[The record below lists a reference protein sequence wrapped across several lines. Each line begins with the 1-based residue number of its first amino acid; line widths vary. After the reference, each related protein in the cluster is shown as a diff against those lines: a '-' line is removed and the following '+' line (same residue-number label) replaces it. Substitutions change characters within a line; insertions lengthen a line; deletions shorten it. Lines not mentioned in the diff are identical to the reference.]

1 MVDCPVTIIIPVR
14 NRRELITRCLDS
26 VPAQTWRSLRIIVV
40 DNGSSDGTGDA
51 VLRWVSE
58 NGVRLE
64 GDCSAV
70 GGNSVTKPGRTLLLL
85 KEDKPGASAARN
97 RAVDEI
103 VGEHVIFF
111 DSDDEMMP
119 TLVEEAMNAIGDAD
133 LVYWQGEVVG
143 LDGGVTLKPFHTGN
157 LLRRQ
162 FYNGMLATQLYMLST
177 RFLRNKL
184 KNDGS
189 SGEETP
195 LWEERASVWND
206 WELGIRIALAR
217 PKVVALPKKLVRIH
231 AQAESITGRRFSDRE
246 GEWENTLD
254 IVEKKIQGLPE
265 ESRLL
270 DMVDYRSAILA
281 AHYDREGNHPGAKA
295 LLSRALSRAGRPSW
309 RRLLLRLLYRYTAS
323 GGRGAY
329 YLWR

>member
-1 MVDCPVTIIIPVR
+1 MEDCPVTIIVPVR

-26 VPAQTWRSLRIIVV
+26 VLAQTWRSLRIIVV
-40 DNGSSDGTGDA
+40 DNGSSDGTGEA
-51 VLRWVSE
+51 VLRWASE

-64 GDCSAV
+64 GERSALD
-70 GGNSVTKPGRTLLLL
+70 GNSVTKPARTLLLL

-119 TLVEEAMNAIGDAD
+119 TLVEDAMNAIGDAD

-143 LDGGVTLKPFHTGN
+143 LDGGVTAKPFHTDN

-189 SGEETP
+189 SGEKAP

-206 WELGIRIALAR
+206 WELGIRIALSR

-246 GEWENTLD
+246 GEWENTMD

-265 ESRLL
+265 EAELL
-270 DMVDYRSAILA
+270 DMVDYRRAILA
-281 AHYDREGNHPGAKA
+281 AHYRREGNRRGAKA
-295 LLSRALSRAGRPSW
+295 LLSRALARAARPSW

>member
-1 MVDCPVTIIIPVR
+1 
-14 NRRELITRCLDS
+14 
-26 VPAQTWRSLRIIVV
+26 
-40 DNGSSDGTGDA
+40 
-51 VLRWVSE
+51 
-58 NGVRLE
+58 
-64 GDCSAV
+64 
-70 GGNSVTKPGRTLLLL
+70 
-85 KEDKPGASAARN
+85 
-97 RAVDEI
+97 
-103 VGEHVIFF
+103 
-111 DSDDEMMP
+111 
-119 TLVEEAMNAIGDAD
+119 
-133 LVYWQGEVVG
+133 
-143 LDGGVTLKPFHTGN
+143 
-157 LLRRQ
+157 
-162 FYNGMLATQLYMLST
+162 MLATQLYMLST